1 MLVATDFHDR
11 LKKDKEQQRRASG
24 QIDIFLSN
32 YQTLTDSSMGGALA
46 ATMLN
51 HINPNVF
58 VSNYKVI
65 NSGLFELVT
74 VLNNIDATIG
84 FFEDNYELIQG
95 WWQRILKEKASTRP
109 PAETLA
115 SILLIPKCIASN
127 IESIV
132 LMGDFNHPKFEL
144 TAHTMTQFIAG
155 RLAYD
160 FIEFL
165 RQQAGKPS

>member
-11 LKKDKEQQRRASG
+11 LKKDKEWQRRASG
-24 QIDIFLSN
+24 QINIFLSN
-32 YQTLTDSSMGGALA
+32 YQALTDSSMGESLA
-46 ATMLN
+46 AAMLN

-58 VSNYKVI
+58 ISNYKVI

-84 FFEDNYELIQG
+84 FFEDNYGLIQG
-95 WWQRILKEKASTRP
+95 WWQRTLKEKASTRP

-115 SILLIPKCIASN
+115 NILLIPKCIAGN

-165 RQQAGKPS
+165 RQQAGKPN